1 MALEELEEYFNQ
13 GREQE
18 KQYEEKQRARARTKK
33 VTARRPAP
41 WSFAGI
47 IIGAGV
53 FYQIVHPY
61 LKPLVSGWQA
71 LRSGVAPII
80 RVIRADIGMLVQKI
94 RGINPKWEQYS
105 RFEEMARGKK

>member
-18 KQYEEKQRARARTKK
+18 KQYEEKQRAKAKTKK

-41 WSFAGI
+41 WSVAGI
-47 IIGAGV
+47 TIGAGV

-61 LKPLVSGWQA
+61 LKPLASGGRAVW
-71 LRSGVAPII
+71 SGVAPII